1 MRREIARPWLVE
13 FVTTEG
19 INADD
24 QILSTHLLDR
34 FTVANRFKGW
44 FATIVVDADGSTA
57 PENGL
62 GTTTRRVELFD
73 EATGA
78 LTVAGAALENEGA
91 HQAFVDLYQYFH
103 PDEIKRA
110 YNRARSL
117 VWPHLSVHRD
127 HKGII
132 TDFNSLTHPVPS
144 TIRAVDEV
152 RLMRGLNSRHPD
164 NLLTDGGFEDWTN
177 EVTLANWTLAGT
189 NSTVNQEQATTGPR
203 NNLVL
208 SDQYSARVYVKNN
221 NTTLKQ
227 TLTPS
232 VATQGVSVSMAAYV
246 YCAVADV
253 VSMLVDEH
261 ATSEF
266 HQGTGW
272 EWIQYTRYSGTNDSG
287 FDVGF
292 SFLGAT
298 TGHTAYLDRAVC
310 FVGPELPLEG
320 EPEKVERWAWSP
332 QGYRGTSAQTGTG
345 GQITLPVRSNK
356 RDVLQVIGRDL
367 LSSVSADTDTIEID
381 DEFVEPLANTVRML
395 LCREMAKSNPRSDW
409 SEQADMYES
418 FVPFDVTG
426 AEATRFAQPLRVP
439 SQRGPF

>member
-62 GTTTRRVELFD
+62 GTTTRRVELFN

-91 HQAFVDLYQYFH
+91 DQAFVDLYQHFH
-103 PDEIKRA
+103 PDDIKRA

-177 EVTLANWTLAGT
+177 EVTLANWTLVGT

-208 SDQYSARVYVKNN
+208 SDQYSARVYVPDNN
-221 NTTLKQ
+221 STLLQ
-227 TLTPS
+227 TLAPS
-232 VATQGVSVSMAAYV
+232 VATQGVRLTLAAYV
-246 YCAVADV
+246 YATVADV
-253 VSMLVDEH
+253 VLALVDGAAGTLH
-261 ATSEF
+261 T
-266 HQGTGW
+266 GTGW
-272 EWIQYTRYSGTNDSG
+272 EWISARTNSGVNDSS

-298 TGHTAYLDRAVC
+298 TAHTAYLDRAVC
-310 FVGPELPLEG
+310 FVGPELALEG
-320 EPEKVERWAWSP
+320 DSEIMERWSWSP
-332 QGYRGTSAQTGTG
+332 QGYQGTSAQTGTG